1 MQNLETLK
9 LSFNKLQEFNIT
21 KKFYPKLINLG
32 LEQNRFSDFKFLDQ
46 LDEMNI
52 INLRNKKNPVD

>member
-21 KKFYPKLINLG
+21 KNFYPKLINLG